1 MATALAERP
10 PRVGVSGFPL
20 TAEQCRIL
28 DTPPDRTFK
37 CEAFAGCAKTSTSVE
52 YAHAHPVEAL
62 YLAFNT
68 SIAAEANG
76 KFPPHVVT
84 KTANAYAYQRM
95 NVRAY
100 SDRMLRGS
108 MKPEH
113 LDPCESLIRPMGH
126 MTEKSVRYGIIKAIN
141 SFLISGA
148 RKIGKEHLQPFPIAH
163 RDAALSMVQQ
173 VADRMLAFETSEMA
187 FTHDVYL
194 KAFQLRGKIEE
205 RFRYLIIDEAQ
216 DLNPVLIAIAKQSGL
231 PCLVIGDPKQSI
243 YRFRGAEQAMDYFEG
258 PTFPL
263 TQSFRFGQN
272 VATVAN
278 FILKQSHDRPANL
291 IRGNPDKNT
300 EVRHYSGSISGKATI
315 LARTNMRLFE
325 SLVSIP
331 SSFHVVGGI
340 HEMINLVEAGFH
352 MWAKARGREAGRF
365 IYNSSLTRFKAWE
378 DVLESVEM
386 DEDPEITR
394 MVNVIDLYQDRI
406 PEVLKDL
413 RRRSMDSERDARFIV
428 STAHKAKGREW
439 DSVVM
444 LDDFMPIIQLKAMR
458 AKKRITAL
466 EYDQEINLLYVSAT
480 RAIKLLQISDP
491 LYDEIAAGTGMP
503 RR

>member
-1 MATALAERP
+1 MATAAVERT
-10 PRVGVSGFPL
+10 PRLGVSGHPL
-20 TAEQCRIL
+20 TPEQCLII
-28 DTPPDRTFK
+28 DTPPTRTFK

-52 YAHAHPVEAL
+52 YAHAYPIEAL

-68 SIAAEANG
+68 SIALEAKG
-76 KFPPHVVT
+76 KFPSHVLT
-84 KTANAYAYQRM
+84 KTANAYAYQQM

-100 SDRMLRGS
+100 SDRMLRFS

-113 LDPCESLIRPMGH
+113 LDPCENLIRPMGH
-126 MTEKSVRYGIIKAIN
+126 MTEKSVRYAIIKSIN
-141 SFLISGA
+141 SFLISGD
-148 RKIGKEHLQPFPIAH
+148 RKIEKHHLNPFPIAH
-163 RDAALSMVQQ
+163 RPAAASMVQQ
-173 VADRMLAFETSEMA
+173 VADRMLAFETSDMH
-187 FTHDVYL
+187 FTHDIYL
-194 KAFQLRGKIEE
+194 KAFQLRGKIED

-231 PCLVIGDPKQSI
+231 PCIIIGDPKQSI

-263 TQSFRFGQN
+263 TQSFRFGQD
-272 VATVAN
+272 VASVAN
-278 FILKQSHDRPANL
+278 FILKQSHERPSNL
-291 IRGNPDKNT
+291 IRGNPNKST
-300 EVRHYSGSISGKATI
+300 EIREYKGTISGKATI

-331 SSFHVVGGI
+331 STFHVVGDIGD
-340 HEMINLVEAGFH
+340 MINLVEAGHH
-352 MWAKARGREAGRF
+352 MWAKARGRPAGKY
-365 IYNSSLTRFKAWE
+365 IYNQMLARFRSWE
-378 DVLESVEM
+378 DVLESVEV

-394 MVNVIDLYQDRI
+394 MVNIIDLYQERI
-406 PEVLKDL
+406 PEVIKDL
-413 RRRSMDSERDARFIV
+413 RSRSMESESDARFVV

-439 DSVVM
+439 DTVIM

-458 AKKRITAL
+458 SKKRITPQ

-480 RAIKLLQISDP
+480 RAIKVLQVSNP
-491 LYDEIAAGTGMP
+491 LYDEIIAGTDLP